1 MSIRNLFDGDAPSQ
15 VFSETP
21 ENIRK
26 DGESLENITET
37 WKNKNRFIPQ
47 VDFSNPENFARY
59 GSAEQYYQDAITRIY
74 EEYPYDGSSKEKQ
87 EFLNESTYIDLWLLD
102 NKYPRRNGYINH
114 GLMGGYIG
122 TTGTTVAWALTNDN
136 EYIHM
141 VGGPHTASQG
151 MIGKPLQET
160 FDDSNIYDEDI
171 YDDVGYTG
179 KGTRESNLKCDPD
192 NGVTVEFWL
201 KKPTWAPA
209 FGATDPI
216 GESIFDLSGTNDGRF
231 NVSITSGSGPVV
243 RFNCLYRAQTL
254 SNSYTPDVT
263 TLISTGS
270 WNHIAVS
277 YANSGSVAEWKLYL
291 NGNLVDTAAAASQPV
306 EITGSLQANIGALV
320 AHYPGESG
328 TALADGKLT
337 GSLDEFRYWKTQRT
351 SEDIGRYWF
360 TQVYGGTNTDIANTT
375 LGVYYKF
382 NEGVS
387 GINSIDSSVLDY
399 SGRVSNGSWTGYTT
413 NSRTTDSAMVEAN
426 AAASEFKD
434 PIIYPEN
441 PAVQTVLTEMLAS
454 GSYHDYNNTTSLYNG
469 FPNWII
475 DGDNDSDGELKLLT
489 QIMSSY
495 FDTLHLQIEQ
505 INKIKNISYVSSSDK
520 PIPFAGELLEGL
532 GLVAPEIFVDSSV
545 INQIFNRDE
554 EKEFADSLFDTK
566 NMIYKNIYNNIVDI
580 YKSKGTSKSFKQLIR
595 CYGVDENLIKINAYA
610 NNLVYNLNEN
620 YDFSST
626 KKKFIDFYKPDNFA
640 GTIYQ
645 QTASGNPDSVSFI
658 SASGGTLETYTSFT
672 YETEVIFPKKKIISN
687 NVYYPTPFIT
697 SSIFGFH
704 SADSTA
710 PTDFTWPATD
720 YDLQVYAIRPDTNSN
735 IKDGHLMITSSFF
748 GIEERSPIIK
758 DLYDNKKWNLAL
770 RVSPEKIDADL
781 VSGSTIT
788 NYLVELYALNTIVD
802 VVQEERILT
811 SSIAVDGDK
820 LLTTPKRVY
829 MGAHRQNFTGSL
841 IQSSDLKFSS
851 TRYWMSY
858 LNNSVIK
865 SHARDNDN
873 FGVYSPYQNTY
884 NFVTSIGNV
893 EIPQMETLALYWSFD
908 QITTTD
914 VGGGVP
920 TVPDAGF
927 NIVDFSS
934 GSAIT
939 RQRYD
944 WLGNVLGSQHTGRG
958 DLFYP
963 NDTSIINMEFV
974 PVAQQTTPEI
984 VNSYDTVKVFNIE
997 DDQLFTKQTRPSN
1010 FYFMVEKSMYRAITQ
1025 QIINYF
1031 ATILDFNNLIG
1042 NPVNRYRQEYKDLQK
1057 LRHLFFEKVQ
1067 NEPDI
1072 ERYIEYYKWIDS
1084 SLGKMIMELFPASVV
1099 KQDGIRTVVE
1109 SHILERNKYWNKYP
1123 TVDLKQDDPESAA
1136 RGINEML
1143 YDWESGHHPV
1153 SDAQNESCF
1162 WWKEK
1167 AERDKA
1173 PLATGDAGVDADK
1186 EQILSVTLSALNRKL
1201 STPLRLNIVRSN
1213 DIHGGLT
1220 SNNNNIRT
1228 NVKSAIQ
1235 FGNSSGVIIRESQV
1249 KGLKDCND
1257 VLDPLLKKKF
1267 SFEATNTADESGY
1280 ATGEGD
1286 FLVPFVPISSSVTTG
1301 YNSKINT
1308 DFKPGFGVDNLHIDS
1323 YEDYEVPLQGPF
1335 TEKWVG
1341 GNQHRH
1347 VPLNQGTDTVI
1358 DRPEAW
1364 ALEFQTGP
1372 TAMKFVHQPVNL
1384 PRAVFYRDLVAK
1396 RPLNIKN
1403 IKDNTTTGELG
1414 NYSQDYQIVQTC
1426 GRTENNSA
1434 FVKAGGFEALEVPSP
1449 FIAGLDDYA
1458 KLQRG
1463 RSAWVFVNRFSCPGD
1478 ASTAGDSDGGPGLDI
1493 EAAEFSAYNDIN
1505 YRNFAVRDPYRLLL
1519 ASHVNQFGYYADTFN
1534 LGVGSS
1540 SVNSLN
1546 YSGTGSIYQ
1555 VNRNPIKQMKESG
1568 STTITTSVYDNFY
1581 VQHPIPRTDLQY
1593 AWITASAI
1601 SYDTFG
1607 YLPYSGEGDL
1617 VTFSSASDY
1626 VSTLNTTTLPTIDPF
1641 FGFDKRI
1648 LPYEIVAPIFTASY
1662 YIPTVYAQL
1671 NYNIYEPLEYLSS
1684 FTGYTPSDAS
1694 VVSYGNDKLIPAFLS
1709 PFFPL
1714 FPVSMASIL
1723 NATLLKR
1730 NGPYQHPSWKQTR
1743 GYENPLVKKWNSSNI
1758 TAYNLEDD
1766 SFKLREDPPIISKYK
1781 PLRHILTTATPNLTS
1796 GPYTPSLTTIRINS
1810 SYGSEKT
1817 FFANR
1822 AISTDLNITN
1832 DNVTTSYERILSLYT
1847 NGALLNIN
1855 NPIQGIDYFAYG
1867 EQVYPAAINC
1877 YSTRNRARV
1886 GYQNTFW
1893 RDSRLNRTTLGE
1905 SKFGGGENS
1914 QGFVVSQSAWSI
1926 DAAEQ
1931 FGTGLSTYIAESAS
1945 IGAAGELQN
1954 DYTFA
1959 FRLFNQAVTGL
1970 QADLKPSP
1978 TYARKH
1984 TLGSIHSSL
1993 NHSGPASLRAVATS
2007 SNYLMANEITGN
2019 NWPSVSLFNS
2029 LGHLSI
2035 FGGNAKFEAHTL
2047 AGYVEDG
2054 SFVSSPSTP
2063 FYDKYELYNLNMRLK
2078 NKDMSLIPEFRMSD
2092 HIQKYISEGFNS
2104 SNPASFSIFGIT
2116 GSNIQEVIY
2125 KIAHGV
2131 TGSYSVQVSDNIP
2144 QDSSEPDFYR
2154 IYSFSDFMEYFE
2166 VISDEH
2172 DQFTGLPKNLTLSC
2186 KALMKFIPY
2195 DGFYPVERT
2204 LEIAKEFKTSFLDE
2218 SAIVPDDNYGG
2229 VADVDIL
2236 KYRPILATMFAPGV
2250 MFNTIKSGVA
2260 VDYPI
2265 YTDDWTAIRIQNSGA
2280 AFSPPAPA
2288 TDTDNSDYYLVGVGT
2303 GPGGGSA
2310 WDYRVPFEALL
2321 EPESFDD
2328 FNIKIYDMEPHPS
2341 ASANT
2346 PANTGEFWTSIENT
2360 PKSSKNPYKLM
2371 INNFLGEVP
2380 RFFLKNESL
2389 SSISSV
2395 SEDNFT
2401 PLKAGSFYGMRIKMY
2416 RSTTGQR
2423 GLSSGLGFGSQI
2435 PYPQDL
2441 FFNTNNFETMTMYS
2455 RPSAFGPPIAGAPSV
2470 WKATPAVANTG
2481 PNDYVLADATRGNYP
2496 SHTPPYYNGEA
2507 WMDIIYE
2514 ATADG
2519 VPTIDQIFNDAT
2531 LRYWRIDK
2539 RNLVGGV
2546 FPIESWSSTGS
2557 GTGYPMHKDNV
2568 NGFAMQLSSSLNIFQ
2583 KEFVPSDADPST
2595 NVLRW
2600 TIQTKFET
2608 PMMNFGDT
2616 TERPLN
2622 FDVITTPTT
2631 GTGAEEPWEG
2641 YGGITTTPIGM
2652 WHQFGLIPEKDK
2664 GIFIEVADI
2673 DRAWLEI
2680 RADDADTT
2688 AFYNAG
2694 DVKSLAQ
2701 NLGFIPKQNTGLP
2714 VRQTKNTKKLG
2725 QLSDSKTVYEAIV
2738 AIPFIERINLDKTS
2752 RKTKDKNIRNRLF
2765 FELKTD
2771 DSFPTFWEKHVPIIE
2786 NRDPR
2791 TIFPWYPTG
2800 NSILEMA
2807 DKVKNRYVFPPEFD
2821 FIRNLSTKPVAM
2833 YIFEFEHT
2841 FDKNDLSYIWQNI
2854 APKFGT
2860 QFKESTAT
2868 ISHPLFESLASSLD
2882 KKELLDDLKDKV
2894 KWMVFKVKQRAETNY
2909 YDNLAES
2916 TKKTSELSAED
2927 QLAFGYNW
2935 PYDYFS
2941 MVEFAKIDAT
2951 VSYGDSGLPA
2961 LEKTAPV
2968 STTGLPPDFSTDVG
2982 QANASSAAQNKNSA
2996 AAVQAGVVANIDI
3009 QKRDIGPSSGFTPT
3023 IPPSEED

>member
-87 EFLNESTYIDLWLLD
+87 EFLNESTYVDLWLLD

-114 GLMGGYIG
+114 GESGY
-122 TTGTTVAWALTNDN
+122 TGISYHTLGVTHQWSTGVPI
-136 EYIHM
+136 EYIN
-141 VGGPHTASQG
+141 VKGGPHTASQG

-192 NGVTVEFWL
+192 SGVTVEFWL
-201 KKPTWAPA
+201 KKPSWYPPPGL
-209 FGATDPI
+209 GAALMMET
-216 GESIFDLSGTNDGRF
+216 IFDLSGTNDGRF
-231 NVSITSGSGPVV
+231 NISAARTDSAVDTYID
-243 RFNCLYRAQTL
+243 CLYQAEGVVNTYL
-254 SNSYTPDVT
+254 SPDLT
-263 TLISTGS
+263 TLMTVGS
-270 WNHIAVS
+270 WNHVAVS
-277 YANSGSVAEWKLYL
+277 YANSGSGALWRLYL
-291 NGNLVDTAAAASQPV
+291 NGDLVDTEPENPQPV

-320 AHYPGESG
+320 ANYPGSDTILG
-328 TALADGKLT
+328 DGKLT
-337 GSLDEFRYWKTQRT
+337 GSLDELRYWKTQRT

-382 NEGVS
+382 NEGIS

-934 GSAIT
+934 GSAIA

-1201 STPLRLNIVRSN
+1201 STPLRLNIIRSN

-1534 LGVGSS
+1534 IGVGSS

-1546 YSGTGSIYQ
+1546 YDGT
-1555 VNRNPIKQMKESG
+1555 
-1568 STTITTSVYDNFY
+1568 
-1581 VQHPIPRTDLQY
+1581 
-1593 AWITASAI
+1593 
-1601 SYDTFG
+1601 
-1607 YLPYSGEGDL
+1607 
-1617 VTFSSASDY
+1617 
-1626 VSTLNTTTLPTIDPF
+1626 
-1641 FGFDKRI
+1641 
-1648 LPYEIVAPIFTASY
+1648 
-1662 YIPTVYAQL
+1662 
-1671 NYNIYEPLEYLSS
+1671 
-1684 FTGYTPSDAS
+1684 
-1694 VVSYGNDKLIPAFLS
+1694 
-1709 PFFPL
+1709 
-1714 FPVSMASIL
+1714 
-1723 NATLLKR
+1723 
-1730 NGPYQHPSWKQTR
+1730 
-1743 GYENPLVKKWNSSNI
+1743 
-1758 TAYNLEDD
+1758 
-1766 SFKLREDPPIISKYK
+1766 
-1781 PLRHILTTATPNLTS
+1781 
-1796 GPYTPSLTTIRINS
+1796 
-1810 SYGSEKT
+1810 
-1817 FFANR
+1817 
-1822 AISTDLNITN
+1822 TN
-1832 DNVTTSYERILSLYT
+1832 
-1847 NGALLNIN
+1847 
-1855 NPIQGIDYFAYG
+1855 
-1867 EQVYPAAINC
+1867 
-1877 YSTRNRARV
+1877 
-1886 GYQNTFW
+1886 
-1893 RDSRLNRTTLGE
+1893 
-1905 SKFGGGENS
+1905 
-1914 QGFVVSQSAWSI
+1914 
-1926 DAAEQ
+1926 
-1931 FGTGLSTYIAESAS
+1931 
-1945 IGAAGELQN
+1945 
-1954 DYTFA
+1954 
-1959 FRLFNQAVTGL
+1959 
-1970 QADLKPSP
+1970 
-1978 TYARKH
+1978 
-1984 TLGSIHSSL
+1984 
-1993 NHSGPASLRAVATS
+1993 
-2007 SNYLMANEITGN
+2007 
-2019 NWPSVSLFNS
+2019 
-2029 LGHLSI
+2029 
-2035 FGGNAKFEAHTL
+2035 
-2047 AGYVEDG
+2047 
-2054 SFVSSPSTP
+2054 
-2063 FYDKYELYNLNMRLK
+2063 
-2078 NKDMSLIPEFRMSD
+2078 
-2092 HIQKYISEGFNS
+2092 EGFW
-2104 SNPASFSIFGIT
+2104 SN
-2116 GSNIQEVIY
+2116 N
-2125 KIAHGV
+2125 
-2131 TGSYSVQVSDNIP
+2131 
-2144 QDSSEPDFYR
+2144 
-2154 IYSFSDFMEYFE
+2154 
-2166 VISDEH
+2166 
-2172 DQFTGLPKNLTLSC
+2172 
-2186 KALMKFIPY
+2186 
-2195 DGFYPVERT
+2195 
-2204 LEIAKEFKTSFLDE
+2204 
-2218 SAIVPDDNYGG
+2218 NYG
-2229 VADVDIL
+2229 I
-2236 KYRPILATMFAPGV
+2236 
-2250 MFNTIKSGVA
+2250 
-2260 VDYPI
+2260 
-2265 YTDDWTAIRIQNSGA
+2265 
-2280 AFSPPAPA
+2280 
-2288 TDTDNSDYYLVGVGT
+2288 
-2303 GPGGGSA
+2303 
-2310 WDYRVPFEALL
+2310 
-2321 EPESFDD
+2321 
-2328 FNIKIYDMEPHPS
+2328 
-2341 ASANT
+2341 
-2346 PANTGEFWTSIENT
+2346 
-2360 PKSSKNPYKLM
+2360 
-2371 INNFLGEVP
+2371 
-2380 RFFLKNESL
+2380 
-2389 SSISSV
+2389 
-2395 SEDNFT
+2395 
-2401 PLKAGSFYGMRIKMY
+2401 
-2416 RSTTGQR
+2416 
-2423 GLSSGLGFGSQI
+2423 GL
-2435 PYPQDL
+2435 
-2441 FFNTNNFETMTMYS
+2441 
-2455 RPSAFGPPIAGAPSV
+2455 
-2470 WKATPAVANTG
+2470 
-2481 PNDYVLADATRGNYP
+2481 
-2496 SHTPPYYNGEA
+2496 
-2507 WMDIIYE
+2507 
-2514 ATADG
+2514 
-2519 VPTIDQIFNDAT
+2519 
-2531 LRYWRIDK
+2531 
-2539 RNLVGGV
+2539 
-2546 FPIESWSSTGS
+2546 
-2557 GTGYPMHKDNV
+2557 
-2568 NGFAMQLSSSLNIFQ
+2568 
-2583 KEFVPSDADPST
+2583 
-2595 NVLRW
+2595 
-2600 TIQTKFET
+2600 
-2608 PMMNFGDT
+2608 
-2616 TERPLN
+2616 
-2622 FDVITTPTT
+2622 
-2631 GTGAEEPWEG
+2631 
-2641 YGGITTTPIGM
+2641 
-2652 WHQFGLIPEKDK
+2652 
-2664 GIFIEVADI
+2664 
-2673 DRAWLEI
+2673 
-2680 RADDADTT
+2680 
-2688 AFYNAG
+2688 
-2694 DVKSLAQ
+2694 
-2701 NLGFIPKQNTGLP
+2701 
-2714 VRQTKNTKKLG
+2714 
-2725 QLSDSKTVYEAIV
+2725 
-2738 AIPFIERINLDKTS
+2738 
-2752 RKTKDKNIRNRLF
+2752 
-2765 FELKTD
+2765 
-2771 DSFPTFWEKHVPIIE
+2771 
-2786 NRDPR
+2786 
-2791 TIFPWYPTG
+2791 
-2800 NSILEMA
+2800 
-2807 DKVKNRYVFPPEFD
+2807 
-2821 FIRNLSTKPVAM
+2821 
-2833 YIFEFEHT
+2833 
-2841 FDKNDLSYIWQNI
+2841 
-2854 APKFGT
+2854 
-2860 QFKESTAT
+2860 
-2868 ISHPLFESLASSLD
+2868 
-2882 KKELLDDLKDKV
+2882 
-2894 KWMVFKVKQRAETNY
+2894 
-2909 YDNLAES
+2909 
-2916 TKKTSELSAED
+2916 
-2927 QLAFGYNW
+2927 
-2935 PYDYFS
+2935 
-2941 MVEFAKIDAT
+2941 
-2951 VSYGDSGLPA
+2951 
-2961 LEKTAPV
+2961 
-2968 STTGLPPDFSTDVG
+2968 
-2982 QANASSAAQNKNSA
+2982 
-2996 AAVQAGVVANIDI
+2996 
-3009 QKRDIGPSSGFTPT
+3009 
-3023 IPPSEED
+3023 